1 MSFHLV
7 EFAQPIIRIVNTRFE
22 DGGGTG
28 NLKSADHG
36 GTPLDGV
43 RLSFDGNRVGGAH
56 GGNTLV
62 GVVQED
68 GEDFL
73 ETVRIDGTA
82 KPIEDIGIE
91 NGVFFGVMRGRGLD
105 RHGSPGKRRAEAVRR
120 ERLFEHAVV
129 AVNVG
134 RRRRAH
140 GKEESAGRGAAQGA
154 GQIGAAE
161 ARHTEVGK
169 DAVGGIGGG
178 QIDGLGA
185 AFGLENNT
193 AFRLEQDRSDRKTDR
208 VVVDGED
215 AARRGRRPGR
225 HVGPDFTHGGRRI
238 HAGFTRVYSRQVT
251 EG

>member
-28 NLKSADHG
+28 NLESADHG

-43 RLSFDGNRVGGAH
+43 SLSFDGNRVGGAH
-56 GGNTLV
+56 GGNAFV
-62 GVVQED
+62 GVIQED

-73 ETVRIDGTA
+73 QTVRIDGTTE
-82 KPIEDIGIE
+82 PLEDIGIE
-91 NGVFFGVMRGRGLD
+91 HGIFFGVMRGRGLD
-105 RHGSPGKRRAEAVRR
+105 SHRATRKRRAQAVGR
-120 ERLFEHAVV
+120 ERLLEDSVV
-129 AVNVG
+129 AVDVG

-140 GKEESAGRGAAQGA
+140 GKKESAGRGAAQGA
-154 GQIGAAE
+154 GKIGAAE

-193 AFRLEQDRSDRKTDR
+193 AFRLEQDRGDRKTHG
-208 VVVDGED
+208 VVVDGQD
-215 AARRGRRPGR
+215 AARWGRRPGK
-225 HVGPDFTHGGRRI
+225 HVGDDFTHGRRRI
-238 HAGFTRVYSRQVT
+238 HAGFTRVFSMQVT
-251 EG
+251 RG